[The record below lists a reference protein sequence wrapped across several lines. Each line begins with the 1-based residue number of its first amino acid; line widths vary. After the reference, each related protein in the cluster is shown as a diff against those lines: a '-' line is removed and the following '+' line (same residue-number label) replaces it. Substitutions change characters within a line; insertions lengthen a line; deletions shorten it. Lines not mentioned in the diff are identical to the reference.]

1 MQLVSYSLQLFGL
14 VVILDYHEAIDTFFF
29 KSAAMQKLS
38 SQWIFAHLT

>member
-14 VVILDYHEAIDTFFF
+14 EAIDTFFF
-29 KSAAMQKLS
+29 KSAAMQKPS